1 MSNGITSAP
10 TRAPYDKRTA
20 LATVLLAREFIREHA
35 PVDWDRDDVT
45 AQEVIAD
52 FLTELRIE
60 LVTSEHWRGR
70 LIQLV
75 AAEKR

>member
-1 MSNGITSAP
+1 MSDTTSDP
-10 TRAPYDKRTA
+10 TREPYDRQTA
-20 LATVLLAREFIREHA
+20 LATVLLAREFLREHP

-45 AQEVIAD
+45 CQEVVAD
-52 FLTELRIE
+52 FLKELRVEI
-60 LVTSEHWRGR
+60 VTSEHWRRR